1 MGKSNLLLVSLVA
14 AFPAGYLCYEMV
26 MTFLDRAD
34 GLETVMLVLAGV
46 TLTGSTV
53 VALSPVG
60 ILLFSPSAADIQEQA
75 QGTGAGAAADGMEAD
90 GMEADD
96 DAQEV
101 EDDFGDMSDG
111 DEMENDENFEFED
124 DDDWE

>member
-1 MGKSNLLLVSLVA
+1 MGKSNLLWVSLVA

-60 ILLFSPSAADIQEQA
+60 ILLFSPSAADIQEQV
-75 QGTGAGAAADGMEAD
+75 QGTGAGAEAD

-96 DAQEV
+96 AAQEV
-101 EDDFGDMSDG
+101 EDDFGDMSDD

>member
-60 ILLFSPSAADIQEQA
+60 ILLFSPSAADIQEQV
-75 QGTGAGAAADGMEAD
+75 QGTGAGAEAD

-96 DAQEV
+96 AAQEV
-101 EDDFGDMSDG
+101 EDDFGDMSDD